1 MKSEE
6 SALNLSTKKLAHP
19 KVSIDEIM
27 YDLALAEDFKL
38 REFLWL
44 ENKGKEVMKYLA
56 RGFDNLEES
65 EFEGLEKLLH
75 EITGKVLIDVPD
87 EIMQKL
93 GDNQKLQIVELFIET
108 VGRSGGTLRS
118 AGTKSSPG
126 SKDSTAGQS
135 KAG

>member
-6 SALNLSTKKLAHP
+6 AALNLSTGKLEHP
-19 KVSIDEIM
+19 KVSIDGVM

-44 ENKGKEVMKYLA
+44 ETKGREVMKFLA
-56 RGFDNLEES
+56 RGFNNLEEP
-65 EFEGLEKLLH
+65 EFESLEKLLD
-75 EITGKVLIDVPD
+75 EITAKALIDFPD

-108 VGRSGGTLRS
+108 AGRSGGTLRS
-118 AGTKSSPG
+118 GGTKFSPG
-126 SKDSTAGQS
+126 SKDSMAGQS

>member
-1 MKSEE
+1 MKSKE
-6 SALNLSTKKLAHP
+6 SALNLSTKKPAHP

-44 ENKGKEVMKYLA
+44 ETKGKEVMKFLA
-56 RGFDNLEES
+56 RGFDNLEEP
-65 EFEGLEKLLH
+65 EFESLEKLLH

-87 EIMQKL
+87 EVMQKL

-108 VGRSGGTLRS
+108 VGRSGGALRS
-118 AGTKSSPG
+118 AGMKSSPG